1 MKAILKAL
9 GVLLLAVS
17 CNQKKDLGD
26 KVYVTRIKDLGYVT
40 HIDRDCE
47 KLKSAKGVK
56 VIEAKELSELSL
68 TCPECVSDKV
78 RDTLVVFV
86 ERKLRRDEE
95 SKWDSYANP
104 RHNFQKEVY
113 DKMCEIYKMPSFMK
127 FMKIMEDS
135 VNLKE
140 ARRDLIK
147 NYYMPSFEIF
157 KEDFYK
163 NNPESGFDHALY
175 SINSVKYSIP
185 LYNLEDFEKTFPKA
199 TTGSLYVPW
208 EVEPYYI
215 FTTAEDRAEEMR
227 ATPGSVFVYSRR

>member
-163 NNPESGFDHALY
+163 NNPELCFDHVPY
-175 SINSVKYSIP
+175 SLNSVKYSIP
-185 LYNLEDFEKTFPKA
+185 LYKLEDFEKTFPEA
-199 TTGSLYVPW
+199 TTGIYVVG
-208 EVEPYYI
+208 EKEYDYI

-227 ATPGSVFVYSRR
+227 TTPRAVFIYCRR

>member
-1 MKAILKAL
+1 MKSILKAL

-17 CNQKKDLGD
+17 CNPRKDLGD

-47 KLKSAKGVK
+47 KLKSAVGVK
-56 VIEAKELSELSL
+56 IIEAKELSELSL
-68 TCPECVSDKV
+68 TCPECVSDET

-113 DKMCEIYKMPSFMK
+113 DWLCRKYRMEPFHEFVQGMNKPGHQTTIYDILS
-127 FMKIMEDS
+127 ED
-135 VNLKE
+135 
-140 ARRDLIK
+140 
-147 NYYMPSFEIF
+147 YYMPSFEIF
-157 KEDFYK
+157 KEDFHK
-163 NNPESGFDHALY
+163 NNPELCFDHVPY
-175 SINSVKYSIP
+175 SLNSVKYSIP
-185 LYNLEDFEKTFPKA
+185 LYKLKDFEETFPKA
-199 TTGSLYVPW
+199 TTGSIYVPE

-215 FTTAEDRAEEMR
+215 YTNAKDRAERMR
-227 ATPGSVFVYSRR
+227 ETPGAVFVYSRR